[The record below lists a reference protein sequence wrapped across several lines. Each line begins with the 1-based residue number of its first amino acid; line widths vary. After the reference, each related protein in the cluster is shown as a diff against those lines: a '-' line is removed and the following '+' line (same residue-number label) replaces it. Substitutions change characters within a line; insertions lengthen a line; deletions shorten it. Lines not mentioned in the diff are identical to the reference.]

1 MPSKQH
7 EAAVTLI
14 SEAPPIDSLS
24 LEELRAAQRETAD
37 PAPADVRVEEIDA
50 SGVPCEKL
58 TVPQS
63 RDGVFLIWFHGGG
76 YLLGSLVSHRA
87 AVSAFARA
95 AGSAALNVG
104 YRLAP
109 ESVFPAPIDDAVTA
123 YRWLLDA
130 GVAPSRIV
138 IGGDSAGGGIALATQ
153 MQLRND
159 GNPLP
164 ACAVLLSPWTDL
176 EVTGDS
182 AQPGRTD
189 DPLLNAE
196 LLKDWAKIYASGE
209 QRNPLAS
216 PLYGDFA
223 GLPPQLILIGTRD
236 ILLDDARRTA
246 DQARIAGCEVEL
258 DEYPG
263 LIHNWPIFD
272 TEMPEAAEALDHVR
286 KFVTARTS

>member
-14 SEAPPIDSLS
+14 SEAPPVDSLS
-24 LEELRAAQRETAD
+24 LEELRAAQLETAD
-37 PAPADVRVEEIDA
+37 PAPPDVRVEEIDA

-130 GVAPSRIV
+130 GVAPGRIV

-153 MQLRND
+153 MRLRD
-159 GNPLP
+159 EGNPLP